1 MKRNKI
7 PRILLAMLISVFLW
21 LYIVTVVD
29 PNDTKVVYS
38 VPVTYENMTLSLIH
52 ISTPSPGLWPP
63 WGPRSRRWAGLS
75 SSHQTF

>member
-21 LYIVTVVD
+21 LYVVTVVD

-38 VPVTYENMTLSLIH
+38 VPRDV
-52 ISTPSPGLWPP
+52 
-63 WGPRSRRWAGLS
+63 
-75 SSHQTF
+75 

>member
-21 LYIVTVVD
+21 LYVVTVVD

-38 VPVTYENMTLSLIH
+38 VPVTYENMTSLTDNSLVMTSGQKRDGHPEI
-52 ISTPSPGLWPP
+52 LRPP
-63 WGPRSRRWAGLS
+63 VRS
-75 SSHQTF
+75 

>member
-21 LYIVTVVD
+21 LYVVTVVD

-38 VPVTYENMTLSLIH
+38 VPVTYENMTSLTDNNLVMTAGQNATDIPE
-52 ISTPSPGLWPP
+52 IL
-63 WGPRSRRWAGLS
+63 RRPVRP
-75 SSHQTF
+75 